1 MVISERLNY
10 IKVPMTFPQ
19 FLTSSFLRAM
29 LVVSLSFGLSDVFAQ
44 TTDPIKLQ
52 QFEDAILR
60 GEDFLQA
67 KEYAK
72 AKAEYQKALSI
83 DPTAKYPKDKLTQIR
98 KFYIDPQDEALYSS
112 AMESGNRYM
121 QSKNYE
127 AARDQFSIAVNIKPE
142 EKTARDKM
150 AEAEKQAKAQQEKQK
165 QYNKLI
171 EDADKFYASGKITEA
186 RESYSQAS
194 GINPDE
200 RYPQQRINEID
211 TKAAADKAL
220 KDSYENIL
228 AEADNAYIDR
238 DFNTAKLKYEQ
249 AQRIKPGE
257 NYPKSMLERVAE
269 GMSQMKDAQQ
279 NYQSVIA
286 GADKLY
292 NARDYETAL
301 LAYQNASKILPGEK
315 YPGTQIQKITSILQQ
330 KQNLEENYNKAI
342 ASGDNFLAEKKL
354 TEARAEFQKAN
365 DLKPNEAYPKQK
377 IEDIALQL
385 LALKE
390 AERTR
395 IYQETIKRADNQ
407 FAAKDYDN
415 ALITYREAAAAD
427 PDNKYPAS
435 QINLINNTLSEMR
448 ASTEA
453 YAGLIGKAD
462 QAFEAKDYQQSLG
475 FYREASNLKPNETH
489 PAKRISAIEEILR
502 NIATKEEQYNAAIAN
517 ADKLF
522 NSNNFEASLTVYQE
536 ALVLKPEETYPKD
549 RILLINNKIS
559 EQTSQKERINA
570 FIANADKLLEDKKYD
585 EAIQLYQNALAL
597 VPGDAYAISQGN
609 KANTLKSEM
618 IAAKAQYDKK
628 IVEGDQY
635 FAAADYGNARKSYTD
650 ASGILPD
657 ETYPAEKI
665 AAINQILEDLKS
677 LDENYARYV
686 SEGDKAYK
694 EKQYQPAQTAYE
706 KAVTLKPAEKYPAA
720 QLSLIAKALEA
731 EMELMGSYQK
741 AVAEA
746 DALYNSGKLNDASK
760 KYAEALKVKPEE
772 KYPSEQ
778 IDRINTQLA
787 NQKQIEENYK
797 SAVAEADRLLAA
809 KEYRSA
815 QTKYNE
821 ALTLKPGEQYPTGK
835 IAEING
841 ILGEQEQ
848 TEQQYATAISLGDE
862 KFRSNLLDE
871 AELAYNQAKKLKPGE
886 TYPASQLELIIKKR
900 DAERT
905 ASANFANAIA
915 EGDAS
920 FSGKD
925 YTSALASYQKALE
938 YRPGAEHPTARISEI
953 NNIMLEQK
961 QLADKG
967 YYEAIEQ
974 ADRLFAEKDYNS
986 SIRFYENASA
996 LKPAEKY
1003 PKEKILSIR
1012 GILQE
1017 RARNQMEA
1025 YNKLIMNADRLYQ
1038 DKIFD
1043 QAIDAYNESALAKPD
1058 EVYPID
1064 MIAKIRKYL
1073 EDHAIVDLV
1082 NNPTAI
1088 DKDTEKKFN
1097 FSPIEMRL
1105 RKNNYISIKA
1115 RKTSETD
1122 PKVYV
1127 NYGKGSQKNGGIVL
1141 RSITTDE
1148 NGDFL
1153 VRVSIQDKWY
1163 REDNNWIGIYAEGG
1177 SIEISKMQI
1186 AQGD

>member
-1 MVISERLNY
+1 
-10 IKVPMTFPQ
+10 MTFPHY
-19 FLTSSFLRAM
+19 LTSSFLRIL
-29 LVVSLSFGLSDVFAQ
+29 LVLSMTLTASFVIAQ
-44 TTDPIKLQ
+44 TTDPVKLQ

-98 KFYIDPQDEALYSS
+98 KFYIDPEDEALYSG
-112 AMESGNRYM
+112 AMESGNRFM
-121 QSKNYE
+121 QSKNYD

-150 AEAEKQAKAQQEKQK
+150 AEAEKLAKAQLEMQK

-171 EDADKFYASGKITEA
+171 EDADKLYTSGKMTEA
-186 RESYSQAS
+186 RAVYQQAS
-194 GINPDE
+194 ELNPGE

-220 KDSYENIL
+220 KDSYEKVL
-228 AEADNAYIDR
+228 AEADDAYMER

-249 AQRIKPGE
+249 AQRIKPGD

-269 GMSQMKDAQQ
+269 GMAQMKDAQQ
-279 NYQSVIA
+279 NYQSAIA
-286 GADKLY
+286 GADKMF
-292 NARDYETAL
+292 NTKDYETAL

-315 YPGTQIQKITSILQQ
+315 YPAAQIEKITEILQQ
-330 KQNLEENYNKAI
+330 KRTLEENYNNAI
-342 ASGDNFLAEKKL
+342 ASGDNLLAEKKL

-377 IEDIALQL
+377 IEEIALQL

-395 IYQETIKRADNQ
+395 VYQETIKKADEQ
-407 FAAKDYDN
+407 FAVKDFEN
-415 ALITYREAAAAD
+415 ALKTYREAAETD
-427 PDNKYPAS
+427 PGNGYPAS
-435 QINLINNTLSEMR
+435 QINLINSTLAELR
-448 ASTEA
+448 ASAEA
-453 YAGLIGKAD
+453 YSGITDRAD
-462 QAFEAKDYQQSLG
+462 QAFEAKDYEQSLKL
-475 FYREASNLKPNETH
+475 YKEANALKPTESH
-489 PAKRISAIEEILR
+489 PVKRISAIEEILKD
-502 NIATKEEQYNAAIAN
+502 IAAKEEQYKAALAS
-517 ADKLF
+517 ADELF
-522 NSNNFEASLTVYQE
+522 NKKSFEASLDAYNQ
-536 ALVLKPEETYPKD
+536 ALVIKPEETYP
-549 RILLINNKIS
+549 REQILLINNKLS
-559 EQTSQKERINA
+559 EQTSLKERFNA
-570 FIANADKLLEDKKYD
+570 YIANADKLLEENKFD
-585 EAIQLYQNALAL
+585 EAIQLYRNALDIL
-597 VPGDAYAISQGN
+597 PGDVYATSQES
-609 KANTLKSEM
+609 KANMLKSEM
-618 IAAKAQYDKK
+618 IAQQAEYQK
-628 IVEGDQY
+628 IIEEGDRL
-635 FAAADYGNARKSYTD
+635 FAAADYEKARVQFTE
-650 ASGILPD
+650 ASKILPA
-657 ETYPAEKI
+657 EKYPAERI
-665 AAINQILEDLKS
+665 TAITRILEDLKS
-677 LDENYARYV
+677 LEENYARYIL
-686 SEGDKAYK
+686 EGDKAYK
-694 EKQYQPAQTAYE
+694 DKQYEPAKTAYD
-706 KAVTLKPAEKYPAA
+706 KALTLKPAEKYPTD
-720 QLSLIAKALEA
+720 QLALISKALEA
-731 EMELMGSYQK
+731 EMELMGNYQK

-746 DALYNSGKLNDASK
+746 DALYNSGKLNEASN
-760 KYAEALKVKPEE
+760 KYAEALKIKSEE
-772 KYPSEQ
+772 KYPSDQLE
-778 IDRINTQLA
+778 RIKNMLA
-787 NQKQIEENYK
+787 NQKQIDEQYQ

-821 ALTLKPGEQYPTGK
+821 ALTLKPGEQYPSGK
-835 IAEING
+835 IAEIG
-841 ILGEQEQ
+841 KILGEQEQ

-871 AELAYNQAKKLKPGE
+871 AEVAYNQAKKLKPGE
-886 TYPASQLELIIKKR
+886 NYPASQLELITKKR

-920 FSGKD
+920 FSGKE
-925 YTSALASYQKALE
+925 YASALASYQKALE

-953 NNIMLEQK
+953 NNILLEQK

-986 SIRFYENASA
+986 AVRYYESATA
-996 LKPAEKY
+996 LKPAENY

-1043 QAIDAYNESALAKPD
+1043 QAIDAYNDAALAKPD
-1058 EVYPID
+1058 EVYPVD
-1064 MIAKIRKYL
+1064 MIVKIRKYL

-1082 NNPTAI
+1082 NEPTLI
-1088 DKDTEKKFN
+1088 DKDSEKKFN
-1097 FSPIEMRL
+1097 FNSIEMRL

-1153 VRVSIQDKWY
+1153 VRVSIQDRWY